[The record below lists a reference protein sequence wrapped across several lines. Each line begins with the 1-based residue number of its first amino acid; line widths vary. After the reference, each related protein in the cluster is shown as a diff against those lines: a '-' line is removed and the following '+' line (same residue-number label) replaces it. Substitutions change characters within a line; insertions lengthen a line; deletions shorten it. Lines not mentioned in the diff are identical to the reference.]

1 LMSAFNDSD
10 ENSVSYDI
18 KLKKP
23 SKVLFYLGVLSVLA
37 GTSIGVFGFIAA
49 KTDSS
54 QYLFGVLGYL
64 LTAIFPI
71 VLLQI
76 LRNRHSKAVQKNQEE
91 AYDIYAGMLNEARFK
106 KIVLLGLASAAL
118 SIWVFLQPIAESFA

>member
-1 LMSAFNDSD
+1 MSGFNDSG
-10 ENSVSYDI
+10 ENAVGFDPQ
-18 KLKKP
+18 LKKP
-23 SKVLFYLGVLSVLA
+23 SASMFFLGLFSVVA
-37 GTSIGVFGFIAA
+37 GTCVGVFGLIAA

-54 QYLFGVLGYL
+54 QSLVGVLGYL

-76 LRNRHSKAVQKNQEE
+76 IRNRHSKAVQKNEEE
-91 AYDIYAGMLNEARFK
+91 AYDIYSGMLNEARFK
-106 KIVLLGLASAAL
+106 KIVFLGLVSAAL